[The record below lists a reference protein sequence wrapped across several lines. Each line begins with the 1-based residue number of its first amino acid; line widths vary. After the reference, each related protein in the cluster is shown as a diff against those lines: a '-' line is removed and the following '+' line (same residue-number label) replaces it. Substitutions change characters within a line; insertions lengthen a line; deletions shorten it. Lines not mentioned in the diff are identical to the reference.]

1 MQFGNKRIRPEEID
15 WVQEHFKEPKLR
27 VLLYLQ
33 LGLDECNMPK
43 EKKRAIIETYELK
56 YDTIRIT
63 NPVTKAAYMLKDG
76 LIQLGYDP
84 TDKWVTGIYNLAPNV
99 LSHK

>member
-33 LGLDECNMPK
+33 LGIDECNITK
-43 EKKRAIIETYELK
+43 EKKRVILETYESR
-56 YDTIRIT
+56 YDKIRIT
-63 NPVTKAAYMLKDG
+63 HPVTKAAYMLKEG
-76 LIQLGYDP
+76 LKQLGYSP
-84 TDKWVTGIYNLAPNV
+84 TNKWVTGIYNLASNV